1 MTQFEVRDGS
11 RIFAFDGE
19 MLGSVS
25 SHRPSS
31 PRWSEYKL
39 YKTVGG
45 MYILEKI
52 GRSIVV
58 HQPGCPRIVEAL
70 NRFESMH
77 PGRDPE
83 DGWWFCESCVH
94 GGQYDLT
101 ALLVESDRNWAIV
114 SEQADQVVD
123 ALYRKK
129 AGAKSLP
136 RLSLDLLDQVARVD
150 DSIASAFRV
159 ERIG

>member
-1 MTQFEVRDGS
+1 MQYEVQDGS
-11 RIFAFDGE
+11 RMLTFEGE
-19 MLGSVS
+19 LLGSVTS
-25 SHRPSS
+25 QRPSS
-31 PRWSEYKL
+31 PRWSEYRL

-45 MYILEKI
+45 VYVLEKV

-58 HQPGCPRIVEAL
+58 HQPGCTKIVEAL
-70 NRFESMH
+70 NRFQTTN

-83 DGWWFCESCVH
+83 DGWWFCESCIFD
-94 GGQYDLT
+94 GRYDLT
-101 ALLVESDRNWAIV
+101 ALLVEADRHWVIV
-114 SEQADQVVD
+114 STEADQIID

-129 AGAKSLP
+129 SGARSLP

-150 DSIASAFRV
+150 DRIGGAFRV